1 MILAHNIA
9 TKKIAYVFINS
20 ECRGIPYKNAQIRG
34 KQAQKLFDEIFEF
47 DEVHTIRDPSLSVI
61 EDAVDRM
68 KAQAKDFEDK
78 VKLRNE
84 RNELISCDDTVT
96 EFFKEQVNEVKKDD
110 KTFDPNKCN
119 YNKEILDQKN
129 AFICVNKILQELDKE
144 MT

>member
-20 ECRGIPYKNAQIRG
+20 ECRGIPYKNAQVRG

-47 DEVHTIRDPSLSVI
+47 DEVHTIRDPSISVI

-68 KAQAKDFEDK
+68 KAQANDFEDK

-84 RNELISCDDTVT
+84 RNELISCVDTVT
-96 EFFKEQVNEVKKDD
+96 EFFKE
-110 KTFDPNKCN
+110 
-119 YNKEILDQKN
+119 
-129 AFICVNKILQELDKE
+129 
-144 MT
+144 